1 MAAKEFLKD
10 VYALKSAAETRAL
23 YDDWSATYDQEVGAK
38 GYATPARVAKALAV
52 LLPDRA
58 APILDFGCGT
68 GMSGAA
74 LQAQGFSVIDGCDLS
89 AEMLA
94 QAREKHTYRKLW
106 QADANAPL
114 AARPGD
120 YAAITAV
127 GVVSVGAAPPE
138 TLDQLV
144 GALAPGALLA
154 FSFND
159 HTFDDPRFLARVT
172 HYLDTG
178 TCTQLLRED
187 GEHLPGIGL
196 RPTVFVLQRR

>member
-10 VYALKSAAETRAL
+10 VYALKSVDDMRAL
-23 YDDWSATYDQEVGAK
+23 YDDWSATYDEEVGGK
-38 GYATPARVAKALAV
+38 GYATPARLAKALAG
-52 LLPDRA
+52 LMTDHA

-68 GMSGAA
+68 GISGAA
-74 LQAQGFSVIDGCDLS
+74 MKAEGFSVIDGCDLS

-94 QAREKHTYRKLW
+94 RAREKQAYRRLW
-106 QADANAPL
+106 QAEAEAPCPPG
-114 AARPGD
+114 PGD

-159 HTFDDPRFLARVT
+159 HTIEDPRFEARVT
-172 HYLDTG
+172 DYLATG
-178 TCTQLLRED
+178 TCTQLFRED

-196 RPTVFVLQRR
+196 RSTVFVLQRT